1 MVKITFRVWI
11 LIIALMIALLAIK
24 PSFEKGVVV
33 KSIEE
38 NSTAFFSGL
47 SRGEIIKEVNGI
59 TIKDID
65 DYSKAMEEISIS
77 EVNFSVSTDKGIF
90 SYFGKELGF
99 DIDENKSI
107 RWIETQASL
116 AGLKEGMIVYSV
128 NGYDINSSTDFDTAK
143 NKIEPKIKLIVKTN
157 KNKQGYI
164 ILVNKP
170 LEITV
175 SAIPTTRIKRGL
187 DLEGGARGLV
197 KPEKKLTQK
206 EMNDLISVS
215 RYRLNVYGIA
225 DVNVRSAS
233 DLSGNTYMLVEVAGA
248 TPTELK
254 ELIGKQGKFE
264 AKIGNETVFIGGKK
278 DITSVC
284 RNDATC
290 AGIRGCSPIQDGYY
304 CKFEFAVYLSEEA
317 AEKHFNVIK
326 DLPVNITEQGRYLTK
341 KLDLFLDDKM
351 VSSLL
356 ISEGLQKAATT
367 RIAISGP
374 GYGNTQKEAFDSAQE
389 AMQKLQTILITG
401 SLPFKL
407 EIVKLDSVSPLLGE
421 QFTKNVF
428 LAAFVT
434 IAAVTLVVFIR
445 YKKIKLALPIVLT
458 MLSEIFLILGV
469 AALIKWNLD
478 LVSIAGIIAAIGT
491 GVDHQIVILDEAK
504 ASKQYNWKERIK
516 RAFFIIIGAY
526 ATTLFALVP
535 LGWAGAGLLKGF
547 ALTTIIGITIGVF
560 ITRPAFADIIS
571 KVEE

>member
-59 TIKDID
+59 TIKDND

-90 SYFGKELGF
+90 SYFGKEIGF
-99 DIDENKSI
+99 EIDENKSI

-116 AGLKEGMIVYSV
+116 AGLKKGMIVYSI
-128 NGYDINSSTDFDTAK
+128 NGYDINSSADFYTAK
-143 NKIEPKIKLIVKTN
+143 NKIEPKIKLTVKTN

-164 ILVNKP
+164 ILVSKP
-170 LEITV
+170 LDVTV
-175 SAIPTTRIKRGL
+175 STLPKTRIKRGL

-206 EMNDLISVS
+206 EMSDLISVS

-434 IAAVTLVVFIR
+434 IAAVTLVVFIK
-445 YKKIKLALPIVLT
+445 YKRIKLALPIVLT

-516 RAFFIIIGAY
+516 RAFFIILGAY

>member
-128 NGYDINSSTDFDTAK
+128 NGYDINSSADFDTAK

-290 AGIRGCSPIQDGYY
+290 AGIRECSPIQDGYY

-434 IAAVTLVVFIR
+434 IAAVTLVVFIK
-445 YKKIKLALPIVLT
+445 YKRIKLALPIVLT